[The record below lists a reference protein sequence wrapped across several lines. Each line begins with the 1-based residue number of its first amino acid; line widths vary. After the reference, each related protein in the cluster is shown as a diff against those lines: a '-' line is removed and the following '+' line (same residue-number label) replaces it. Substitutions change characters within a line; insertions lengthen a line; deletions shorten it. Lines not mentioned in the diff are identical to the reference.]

1 MPRANARTSSVDLLA
16 RVYTACLAGA
26 DWLHGHRLAAGA
38 VGAPLVML
46 AIVAVHHGVLLGFPN
61 SGDEYVYLYQARM
74 FAGGEVWHAAAGA
87 PELFRFNYIVQEAG
101 RVFGTFPLGWPLALG
116 RALAAGVP
124 PGLVNP
130 ALGVLTLALVWA
142 LGARLYTPR
151 AGVLAAALVGVSPFF
166 VFNAASFFSHT
177 FCGVLLLAAAWVAA
191 RHDRAPWWVPVSVG
205 ALVGWAVLARY
216 LTGVV
221 GAVPVV
227 WWLLRPGVPRART
240 LLLVGLGGLPWI
252 ALLMAYNL
260 TLSGSPWHLTTTPLT
275 VSRWFAEGSL
285 LRGADIL
292 ASHFARHLVWTPP
305 VLLVAYGVNLRAA
318 APARR
323 RGLFAWLPLLMAA
336 ALYFYMERG
345 GNQYGARFHYEVF
358 PFLVLFVVAEV
369 FGDDTLAA
377 KTRRDR
383 LIFAALVAS
392 VALMPVAF
400 VLHARIERRVI
411 RERMDPFTLAAATGL
426 HGALVLIG
434 GRVGSARSMAAFD
447 LTRND
452 LDLRA
457 DVIYGLD
464 PGEGARCMPAAR
476 VAGRA
481 TYLYHWR
488 AAEARGVL
496 APLVCP

>member
-1 MPRANARTSSVDLLA
+1 MPTPTSRASSVGLLA
-16 RVYTACLAGA
+16 GVYAAVVGGA
-26 DWLHGHRLAAGA
+26 DWLHAHRLVAAA
-38 VGAPLVML
+38 IGAPLVL
-46 AIVAVHHGVLLGFPN
+46 AALVAVHHGVLLGFPN

-74 FAGGEVWHAAAGA
+74 FAGGEVSHAAAGDSG
-87 PELFRFNYIVQEAG
+87 LFHFNYIAREAG
-101 RVFGTFPLGWPLALG
+101 RVFGTFPLGWPLALAL
-116 RALAAGVP
+116 ALAAGVP
-124 PGLVNP
+124 AGLVNP

-151 AGVLAAALVGVSPFF
+151 IGVLAAAIVGVSPFF
-166 VFNAASFFSHT
+166 VFTAASYFSHT
-177 FCGVLLLAAAWVAA
+177 FCGVLLLAAAWLAA
-191 RHDRAPWWVPVSVG
+191 RHDRGPAWVPLTIG

-221 GAVPVV
+221 VAVPIV

-252 ALLMAYNL
+252 AVLMAYNL

-275 VSRWFAEGSL
+275 VSRWFAAGSL

-292 ASHFARHLVWTPP
+292 ASHLVRHLLWTPP
-305 VLLVAYGVNLRAA
+305 VLLVAYGLYLRVA
-318 APARR
+318 APAER
-323 RGLFAWLPLLMAA
+323 RGLFAWLPVLMAA

-358 PFLVLFVVAEV
+358 PFAVLFVTAQM
-369 FGDDTLAA
+369 FGDDSLAA
-377 KTRRDR
+377 KPRRDR
-383 LIFAALVAS
+383 VALAALALS
-392 VALMPVAF
+392 VALMPVAL
-400 VLHARIERRVI
+400 VVHAAIERRVV
-411 RERMDPFTLAAATGL
+411 RERMDPFTMAAAAGL
-426 HGALVLIG
+426 HDALVLIS

-464 PGEGARCMPAAR
+464 PGPGARCAPAAR

-481 TYLYHWR
+481 TYVYIWSLR
-488 AAEARGVL
+488 QARGVL
-496 APLVCP
+496 EPVVCP